1 VIAVL
6 GRFVHTR
13 ETASTAN
20 DATQASLTD
29 ILRRLEALER
39 RLPS

>member
-6 GRFVHTR
+6 GWFGHAR

-20 DATQASLTD
+20 DATQAALAE
-29 ILRRLEALER
+29 ILRRLEALEQ